1 MRVFFLG
8 GGKCNLFS
16 LGWHCLSAVRLQL
29 GSIQTSC
36 CTVMQDAMDQ
46 AKFRMPRLRMRRSKL
61 SERLYRPTQHI
72 LASWVHGFG
81 LTFFVSQ
88 ECMPKNS
95 ETSVEATSRVLNDVY
110 RESSCKLPLT
120 LHVQHDGTP
129 REAKNQYYCR
139 YLISLVVLRVFRQT
153 CISFLRPG
161 HSHEDLD
168 QVFSQVGSML
178 SHSEFATPDQLL
190 ELLNGTCRPDAAQG
204 ARQKRAKLSKI
215 AASAS
220 MLDQTAGWKAWSS
233 VVGVTLRGL
242 RHLICFR

>member
-1 MRVFFLG
+1 
-8 GGKCNLFS
+8 
-16 LGWHCLSAVRLQL
+16 
-29 GSIQTSC
+29 
-36 CTVMQDAMDQ
+36 MDQ

-81 LTFFVSQ
+81 LTFYISQ
-88 ECMPKNS
+88 EDMPKNS

-110 RESSCKLPLT
+110 RESSRKLPST
-120 LHVQHDGTP
+120 LHIQHDGTP
-129 REAKNQYYCR
+129 REAKNQYYSR
-139 YLISLVVLRVFRQT
+139 YLIALVILGVFRQT

-190 ELLNGTCRPDAAQG
+190 ELLNGTCRPEAAQG

-220 MLDQTAGWKAWSS
+220 MLDQTAEWKAWSS

-242 RHLICFR
+242 RHLVCFR